1 MPRPDAAQALG
12 FQLTQPPAG
21 FVDDPYP
28 WYAALR
34 EHDPVHPLGADGV
47 FLSRYDDALAVYRNP
62 LASSDKKVEFRPKF
76 GDSPLFEH
84 HTTSLVFSD
93 PPLHTRVR
101 RIIMGALNQ
110 RAIARMEE
118 QVVALVDRLLGDLSE
133 RGTVDFIEDFAARIP
148 VEVIGNLLAVPH
160 ADRGPLRGWSIA
172 ILSGLEPAPSA
183 ELLER
188 GNRAVSA
195 FVDYLK
201 VLVAERRRNPGDPEV
216 DVLTRLIAG
225 ERDGERLTDLELYH
239 NCIFMLNAG
248 HETTTNLIGN
258 GLWLL
263 LTNPGEL
270 ARLRADPG
278 LLNTAIE
285 EMLRYEGPIQ
295 LNNRRL
301 AAPMELGGRSL
312 PAGTFI
318 TIGIGAANRDPAQ
331 FADPERFDVGRKP
344 NRHVA
349 FGQGDHACSGMNVA
363 RMEGRIA
370 LGRLL
375 ERFPR
380 IGLAGDPERDRRI
393 RFRGFRRLPVRVS

>member
-1 MPRPDAAQALG
+1 MPPPDAAQVLG

-34 EHDPVHPLGADGV
+34 EQSPVHPLGADGV

-62 LASSDKKVEFRPKF
+62 GASSDKKVEFQPKF
-76 GDSPLFEH
+76 GDSPLYEH

-118 QVVALVDRLLGDLSE
+118 QVVALVDRLLGDLAA

-172 ILSGLEPAPSA
+172 ILSGLEPAPSQ
-183 ELLER
+183 ELLAR
-188 GNRAVSA
+188 GNRAVSD

-201 VLVAERRRNPGDPEV
+201 ILVAERRRNPGDPEV

-225 ERDGERLTDLELYH
+225 EGDGERLTDLELYH

-263 LTNPGEL
+263 LDNPGEL
-270 ARLRADPG
+270 ARLRAEPG
-278 LLNTAIE
+278 LLNSAIE

-301 AAPMELGGRSL
+301 TAPMELGDRTL
-312 PAGTFI
+312 RAGTFI
-318 TIGIGAANRDPAQ
+318 TIGIGAANRDQAQ
-331 FADPERFDVGRKP
+331 FTDPERFDVGRKP
-344 NRHVA
+344 NRHIA

-375 ERFPR
+375 ARFPS
-380 IGLAGDPERDRRI
+380 IELAGAPERDRRI
-393 RFRGFRRLPVRVS
+393 RFRGFRHLPARFS

>member
-1 MPRPDAAQALG
+1 MPRPDAAHALG

-62 LASSDKKVEFRPKF
+62 QASSDKKVEFKPKF
-76 GDSPLFEH
+76 GDSPLYEH

-118 QVVALVDRLLGDLSE
+118 QVVALVDRLLGELAAK
-133 RGTVDFIEDFAARIP
+133 RTVDFIEDFAARIP

-172 ILSGLEPAPSA
+172 ILSGLEPAPSS
-183 ELLER
+183 ELLAR
-188 GNRAVSA
+188 GNRAVA
-195 FVDYLK
+195 DFVDYLK
-201 VLVAERRRNPGDPEV
+201 VLVAERRRNPGDPEL

-225 ERDGERLTDLELYH
+225 EGDGERLTDLELYH

-270 ARLRADPG
+270 TRLRSDPG

-301 AAPMELGGRSL
+301 AAPMELGGRAL

-331 FADPERFDVGRKP
+331 FRDPERFDVGRKP
-344 NRHVA
+344 NRHIA

-380 IGLAGDPERDRRI
+380 IELAGAPERDHRI
-393 RFRGFRRLPVRVS
+393 RFRGFRHLPVRIP

>member
-93 PPLHTRVR
+93 PPLHPRVR
-101 RIIMGALNQ
+101 RMIKGALNQ
-110 RAIARMEE
+110 RAIAPMEE

-195 FVDYLK
+195 FGDENAIPMVGESIQYQSNIGRHIIDHENRGTLIHEG
-201 VLVAERRRNPGDPEV
+201 LIPSRLERRMR
-216 DVLTRLIAG
+216 
-225 ERDGERLTDLELYH
+225 
-239 NCIFMLNAG
+239 M
-248 HETTTNLIGN
+248 
-258 GLWLL
+258 
-263 LTNPGEL
+263 
-270 ARLRADPG
+270 
-278 LLNTAIE
+278 
-285 EMLRYEGPIQ
+285 
-295 LNNRRL
+295 
-301 AAPMELGGRSL
+301 RS
-312 PAGTFI
+312 I
-318 TIGIGAANRDPAQ
+318 W
-331 FADPERFDVGRKP
+331 
-344 NRHVA
+344 
-349 FGQGDHACSGMNVA
+349 
-363 RMEGRIA
+363 
-370 LGRLL
+370 
-375 ERFPR
+375 
-380 IGLAGDPERDRRI
+380 
-393 RFRGFRRLPVRVS
+393 